1 MNSKNYTSTEFYQK
15 IISHLINFIV
25 FFLFTSHILFSQ
37 ETDKWDN
44 QIFIANKV
52 AGGADKFKYS
62 GELQIRLKD
71 NMQQLDR
78 WYFEGMAS
86 FLLSKHFEIVPDLRF
101 NIKPD
106 EKEIRPGLGV
116 LYKHYVKDK
125 FQFVHQYKWQIDIDN
140 KGHSDQA
147 IRYVLFINKKI
158 NDKIIVSYAI
168 GTLYRWRKEDNFS
181 GIQFFRN
188 GPGIDYKFSEKHHL
202 SFSYFING
210 TNTGEHWT
218 WAGVPFIQLIIN
230 INKDY
235 KYVPAKYFNF

>member
-1 MNSKNYTSTEFYQK
+1 MNSKNRTYMAIPLKEIQC
-15 IISHLINFIV
+15 INFVI
-25 FFLFTSHILFSQ
+25 FFLFASQILFSQ
-37 ETDKWDN
+37 EIDKWDN
-44 QIFIANKV
+44 QIYMANKV

-62 GELQIRLKD
+62 GELHVRLKD

-78 WYFEGMAS
+78 WYIEGMAS
-86 FLLSKHFEIVPDLRF
+86 FLLSKHIEIVPDFRF

-106 EKEIRPGLGV
+106 EKEIRPGFGV

-125 FQFVHQYKWQIDIDN
+125 YQFVHQYKWQIDIDN
-140 KGHSDQA
+140 KGHNDQA
-147 IRYVLFINKKI
+147 IRYVLFINKKL

-168 GTLYRWRKEDNFS
+168 GALYRWRKEDNFS

-188 GPGIDYKFSEKHHL
+188 GPGIDYKFSEKHHIN
-202 SFSYFING
+202 FSYFING
-210 TNTGEHWT
+210 TNTGEHWV

-230 INKDY
+230 LNKDY